1 MRRLLLTAAVLAISA
16 PAFAQGQRIPAK
28 DGDLVTI
35 DGHGSVRVVRRNTAS
50 VRAVF
55 NRSQRWLLILA
66 DYAAPNG
73 SVDGG
78 VDVQYTFTDVVDW
91 PAGERWEGKAVIEEY
106 FLAGELGNYGIG
118 LALPTGF
125 VQLLDE
131 RSDPLF
137 RDASAVT
144 VLAFRGSSRG
154 GRGNQRF
161 DAVESVAVANATR
174 NAEIRANLPAAV
186 RGASSASSGVTF
198 GTNNAR
204 PGYQP
209 PPSGGSPPPSGPVR
223 IGGNIRKP
231 VKIQD
236 AEPVMPPIAVQAGI
250 RGIVI
255 VEITIGP
262 DGGVKDA
269 KILRSIPLLDQAAL
283 EAVRNWRYEPT
294 HLNGAPVAVI
304 MTETVTFK

>member
-35 DGHGSVRVVRRNTAS
+35 DGRASVRVVRRNTAS
-50 VRAVF
+50 VRAIF
-55 NRSQRWLLILA
+55 NPSQRWLVILA

-78 VDVQYTFTDVVDW
+78 VDMQYTFNDVVDW
-91 PAGERWEGKAVIEEY
+91 PGGERWEGKAAIEEY

-118 LALPTGF
+118 LALATGF

-131 RSDPLF
+131 KSDRLF

-154 GRGNQRF
+154 GGGIQRF
-161 DAVESVAVANATR
+161 DDVERVAVANATR
-174 NAEIRANLPAAV
+174 NAEIRANLPAAA
-186 RGASSASSGVTF
+186 RGASSGVGF
-198 GTNNAR
+198 VINDAR
-204 PGYQP
+204 PGAP
-209 PPSGGSPPPSGPVR
+209 PPSQTNYPPPTAPVR
-223 IGGNIRKP
+223 VGGIIKKP

-236 AEPVMPPIAVQAGI
+236 ADPVMPPTAAQAGI
-250 RGIVI
+250 RGVVI
-255 VEITIGP
+255 VEVTIGP
-262 DGGVKDA
+262 DGAVKDA

-283 EAVRNWRYEPT
+283 DAIRRWRYEPT

-304 MTETVTFK
+304 MTEMVAFK